1 MADPEIA
8 AMTSVSDAF
17 ETLDSDARRRVLR
30 WAADKYGV
38 ELHVGQPPAAPDAT
52 IADPAAPEDG
62 NDKSAPRERGQLAAY
77 EHFADLY
84 DAAGPSSSADKAL
97 VGAYWAQ
104 VVQGQAQFGSQ
115 SVNTELKNLG
125 HGLKRINDALASNI
139 AAKPA
144 LVLQVRRSGN
154 TAQARKTYKL
164 TNEGIKAVERMV
176 AGTGE

>member
-17 ETLDSDARRRVLR
+17 EALDLDARRRVLR

-38 ELHVGQPPAAPDAT
+38 EWQEEQRAATPDGAANLTNENGSDKAAARESGQAAT
-52 IADPAAPEDG
+52 
-62 NDKSAPRERGQLAAY
+62 Y

-84 DAAGPSSSADKAL
+84 DAAGPTSSADKAL

-104 VVQGQAQFGSQ
+104 VLQGNSQWASQ

-144 LVLQVRRSGN
+144 LVLQVRKSSN
-154 TAQARKTYKL
+154 SAQARKTYKL

-176 AGTGE
+176 SGTGA

>member
-17 ETLDSDARRRVLR
+17 EALDTDARRRVLR

-38 ELHVGQPPAAPDAT
+38 EWQAEQRAATPEGST
-52 IADPAAPEDG
+52 ADLTHENGFDG
-62 NDKSAPRERGQLAAY
+62 AAPRESGQAVTY

-84 DAAGPSSSADKAL
+84 DAAGPTSSADKAL

-104 VVQGQAQFGSQ
+104 VVQGNSQ
-115 SVNTELKNLG
+115 WASQGVNTELKNLG

-144 LVLQVRRSGN
+144 LVLQVRKSSN
-154 TAQARKTYKL
+154 SAQARKTYKL
-164 TNEGIKAVERMV
+164 ANEGIKAVERMV
-176 AGTGE
+176 AGTRE